1 MIKLGLTGE
10 MGSGKSYCA
19 KLFEQLGVPVF
30 YTDDSAKR
38 IVNSNLELKKK
49 ITEEFGNVYDE
60 DGMVISTLL
69 RSIVFV
75 EGGESKLQKLNEICH
90 PYVFQE
96 FIEFCQKNKDQK
108 YIIAESAILYESGM
122 DKGLDE
128 VIYVFAKEELRIKR
142 TFERS
147 GFPES
152 DYKSRMK
159 SQIPSD
165 DKMKLADYIIF
176 NNEGDDVK
184 KQVDEVN
191 SILISS

>member
-1 MIKLGLTGE
+1 MVKLGITGE

-19 KLFEQLGVPVF
+19 KQFEQLGVPVF

-38 IVNSNLELKKK
+38 IVNSNLKLKKE

-60 DGMVISTLL
+60 DGMIISSIL

-75 EGGESKLQKLNEICH
+75 ESGEDKLKRLNEICH
-90 PYVFQE
+90 PYVFQD
-96 FIEFCQKNKDQK
+96 FIDFCQKNKDHK

-122 DKGLDE
+122 DKALDDI
-128 VIYVFAKEELRIKR
+128 IYVFAKEDLRIKR

-147 GFPES
+147 GFSES

-159 SQIPSD
+159 SQIPSV

-184 KQVDEVN
+184 KQVEEVN
-191 SILISS
+191 NILTLS

>member
-1 MIKLGLTGE
+1 MIKVGITGE
-10 MGSGKSYCA
+10 MGSGKSFCA
-19 KLFEQLGVPVF
+19 KQFEQLGIPVF

-49 ITEEFGNVYDE
+49 ISEEFGNVYDE

-75 EGGESKLQKLNEICH
+75 EGAEDKLKRLNEICH
-90 PYVFQE
+90 PYVFQD
-96 FIEFCQKNKDQK
+96 FTDFCQKNKEHK

-122 DKGLDE
+122 DKALDE

-152 DYKSRMK
+152 DYRSRMK
-159 SQIPSD
+159 SQIPSG